1 MLALLFALQSAD
13 PPTYSGLAKQLA
25 VAIPRIAADA
35 RVDGVLDEPVWQRAA
50 RLIGFSQYRPVDGR
64 PAEDSTEVLVW
75 YAPDA
80 IWFGVRAYEPHGN
93 VVRATLADRDNI
105 DADDNIQI
113 LLDTYNDH
121 RRALLFAVNPFGV
134 QEDGVRSEGQDA
146 GAAGGGAS
154 ATGRFD
160 GVVDLS
166 PDFVYQSRGHLTDWG
181 YEVEVRIPFKSLRY
195 QSADPQ
201 SWGLQ
206 VVRVVQH
213 SGCEDTWTPVLR
225 ANASFL
231 IQSGRLTGL
240 TGLKRGLVLDLTPEF
255 TSKVD
260 GTPAA
265 AGYDYRGT
273 PELGGNLRWG
283 ITQNLGL
290 SATAHPD
297 FSQVEADV
305 GQVTVNERFALFYPE
320 KRPFFLEGL
329 EQFDT
334 PNRLIYTRQIA
345 QPVAGAKLT
354 GKVGGTAVAYLAAVD
369 DQTRSA
375 ARANPVFNLLR
386 LRPDLGASP

>member
-213 SGCEDTWTPVLR
+213 SGYEDTWTPVFR
-225 ANASFL
+225 ASASFL

-240 TGLKRGLVLDLTPEF
+240 TALKRGVVVDLTPEF

-260 GTPAA
+260 GTPAGA
-265 AGYDYRGT
+265 GAGYDYRGT
-273 PELGGNLRWG
+273 PEVGGNVRWG
-283 ITQNLGL
+283 ISQNLAL
-290 SATAHPD
+290 AATAHPD
-297 FSQVEADV
+297 FSQVEAAA
-305 GQVTVNERFALFYPE
+305 GRVTANEPSALVSPTE
-320 KRPFFLEGL
+320 HPLSPTGL
-329 EQFDT
+329 QHCAT
-334 PNRLIYTRQIA
+334 PHRLLYTRQIV

-354 GKVGGTAVAYLAAVD
+354 GKVGVTAVAYL
-369 DQTRSA
+369 
-375 ARANPVFNLLR
+375 
-386 LRPDLGASP
+386 G

>member
-1 MLALLFALQSAD
+1 MFALLFALQGAAD
-13 PPTYSGLAKQLA
+13 GGSSYSGLAKQLD
-25 VAIPRIAADA
+25 VRIPRVEAEAKI
-35 RVDGVLDEPVWQRAA
+35 DGVLDEPVWGRAA
-50 RLIGFSQYRPVDGR
+50 TLTGFSQYRPVDGR
-64 PAEDSTEVLVW
+64 PAEDSTAVLVW

-80 IWFGVRAYEPHGN
+80 IYFGIRAFERHAGA
-93 VVRATLADRDNI
+93 VRATVADRDNI
-105 DADDNIQI
+105 DKDDNVTI
-113 LLDTYNDH
+113 LLDTFDDH
-121 RRALLFAVNPFGV
+121 RRALLFAVNPRGV
-134 QEDGVRSEGQDA
+134 QEDGVWSEGLEA
-146 GAAGGGAS
+146 GAAGGGGIPERIDAVID
-154 ATGRFD
+154 RN
-160 GVVDLS
+160 
-166 PDFVYQSRGHLTDWG
+166 PDFVYDSKGRLTDWG
-181 YEVEVRIPFKSLRY
+181 YEVEVRVPFKSLRY

-201 SWGLQ
+201 NWGVQ
-206 VVRVVQH
+206 VLRLVQH
-213 SGCEDTWTPVLR
+213 SGYENTWTPVFR
-225 ANASFL
+225 ASASFL
-231 IQSGRLTGL
+231 VQAGRLTGL
-240 TGLKRGLVLDLTPEF
+240 TALKRGLVVDLTPEF
-255 TSKVD
+255 TSKVN

-375 ARANPVFNLLR
+375 ARANPVFN
-386 LRPDLGASP
+386 